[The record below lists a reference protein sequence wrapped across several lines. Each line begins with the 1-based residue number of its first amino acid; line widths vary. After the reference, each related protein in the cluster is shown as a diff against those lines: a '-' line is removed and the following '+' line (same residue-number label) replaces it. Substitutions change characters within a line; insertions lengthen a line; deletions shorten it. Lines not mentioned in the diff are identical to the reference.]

1 MHPII
6 EQPHTAT
13 CLEIVLPEHANHYG
27 TLYGAN
33 ALQMMGKAAFV
44 CATSHARCA
53 VVLAKADSIEF
64 AQPIPLGSI
73 IDIRARIVFR
83 GRSSMTV
90 VVEIVPDHPSGQVA
104 PAISG
109 RFMMVAV
116 NDTGSPIPI
125 PDPNPNYAEEIRS

>member
-1 MHPII
+1 MQPII
-6 EQPHTAT
+6 EEPHAAT
-13 CLEIVLPEHANHYG
+13 FLEIVLPEQTNHYG
-27 TLYGAN
+27 RLYGAN

-44 CATSHARCA
+44 CATRHARCA
-53 VVLAKADSIEF
+53 VVMAKADSIEF
-64 AQPIPLGSI
+64 ARPILLGSI

-90 VVEIVPDHPSGQVA
+90 VVEIVPDGPSGRVA

-116 NDTGSPIPI
+116 DDAGSPIPI
-125 PDPNPNYAEEIRS
+125 AHSDPNHAEEIRS